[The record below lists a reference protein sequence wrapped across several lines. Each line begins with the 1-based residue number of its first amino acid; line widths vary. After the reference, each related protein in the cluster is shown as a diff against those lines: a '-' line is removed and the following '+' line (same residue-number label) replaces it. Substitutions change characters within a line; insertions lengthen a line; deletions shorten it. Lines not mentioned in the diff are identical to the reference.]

1 MSTKTLMI
9 CAAAVLAGTGVLA
22 GAAEQHAVV
31 SFVWEKVL
39 WTNGEG
45 EWDRYY
51 PPVDGAE
58 SPRGEAVDN
67 QGRIFVCDSYRDRI
81 LVFGPEGE
89 RLAIVDFGDRL
100 AFPSRIA
107 VDEADNVYVSGVFPG
122 QGRNDIQVLLRPVSS
137 GWEIIPVDF
146 EEIELAPGAQ
156 LPKIFG
162 LLYLEPLGFD
172 GLRALAV
179 KMNGDSKRQ
188 IVDSRGKFVRFA
200 PTIGNV
206 YRDKKGRFYE
216 IWLPRKLRVFNASGE
231 LALETKPPDS
241 PSYLLLYRGWVYV
254 WSGYRLY
261 RFAEDGRI
269 EEEVSGDVPWPKDV
283 CWPFLASP
291 RADHLYSLREDLGE
305 EGKLWKW
312 KYRQVTSKGEENSGE

>member
-9 CAAAVLAGTGVLA
+9 CVAAVLAGTGVLA

-45 EWDRYY
+45 EWERYY
-51 PPVDGAE
+51 PPDDGAE

-89 RLAIVDFGDRL
+89 RLAIVDLEGRL
-100 AFPSRIA
+100 AFPANIA
-107 VDEADNVYVSGVFPG
+107 VDEADNVYVSTGLAMKDS
-122 QGRNDIQVLLRPVSS
+122 QATHVLLRPASS

-179 KMNGDSKRQ
+179 KVNGDSKRQ

-200 PTIGNV
+200 PTIENV

-216 IWLPRKLRVFNASGE
+216 IWPPRRLRVFNASGE
-231 LALETKPPDS
+231 LALETKRPDS
-241 PSYLLLYRGWVYV
+241 PRRLLLYRGWVYV
-254 WSGYRLY
+254 LSGDRLY

-269 EEEVSGDVPWPKDV
+269 EEEVSGDAPRPKGISWPL
-283 CWPFLASP
+283 LASP
-291 RADHLYSLREDLGE
+291 RADHLYSLREQGHVR
-305 EGKLWKW
+305 KW